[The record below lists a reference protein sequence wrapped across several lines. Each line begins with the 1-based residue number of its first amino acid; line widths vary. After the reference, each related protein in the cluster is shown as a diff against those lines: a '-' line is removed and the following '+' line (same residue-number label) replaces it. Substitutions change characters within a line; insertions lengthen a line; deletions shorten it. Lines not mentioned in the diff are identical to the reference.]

1 MSIKY
6 FLPDW
11 EDRLDPFYDFEN
23 DQFSDPHKKN
33 PTNNDVHA
41 HHLLT
46 PSPYDGVLFSLANF
60 VQKKSLPDLKNPKI
74 RGYSDI
80 KKYLKLNGNLQVM
93 GDCGAFSYINEDLPP
108 QPFFSVE
115 NVANFYNKLNF
126 DYGVSVDHIVTDII
140 KRNVDGETVKIIL
153 SKEDKER
160 RIKITLNNAKNFLKY
175 HQKQKF
181 EFTPIGVAQG
191 LDSKSYKKSVIK
203 LIDYGYEYIALG
215 GLVQKDTSAILDI
228 LSEIESITENIEIH
242 LFGISRPEAMK
253 RFKEFG
259 VTSFD
264 SASYFRKAFLESD
277 KNYFTKSG
285 KWYSALRVPYSNNK
299 ILSENAKLCG
309 YSQNE
314 LANMEKI
321 ALKSLIKYDQGKLT
335 LEGTLNSL
343 LKYDKILI
351 RRQEKIEKIQERYR
365 ATLEDMPWKE
375 CGCEIC
381 KKLGIHVVIFRGTNR
396 NKRRGFHNVWTFNQ
410 FFNGFH
416 EK

>member
-11 EDRLDPFYDFEN
+11 EDRLDPYYDFGTDSFSPSHKEN
-23 DQFSDPHKKN
+23 PI
-33 PTNNDVHA
+33 TNDVHA
-41 HHLLT
+41 HDLLT
-46 PSPYDGVLFSLANF
+46 PPPYDGILFSLANF

-74 RGYSDI
+74 RGFSDI
-80 KKYLKLNGNLQVM
+80 KQYLKLNGTLQVM
-93 GDCGAFSYINEDLPP
+93 GDCGAFSYINEDVPP

-115 NVANFYNKLNF
+115 NVANFYNMLNF
-126 DYGVSVDHIVTDII
+126 DYGVSVDHIVTDAVQKKVAGGKI
-140 KRNVDGETVKIIL
+140 KISL
-153 SKEDKER
+153 SKEDKEK
-160 RIKITLNNAKNFLKY
+160 RIKITLNNAQKFLKY

-181 EFTPIGVAQG
+181 DFKPIGVAQG
-191 LDSKSYKKSVIK
+191 LDSKSYKKSVVK

-215 GLVQKDTSAILDI
+215 GLVQKDTPAILDI
-228 LSEIESITENIEIH
+228 LNRIESVTENIDIH
-242 LFGISRPEAMK
+242 LFGISRPEAMT

-299 ILSENAKLCG
+299 ILNENAKNCG
-309 YSQNE
+309 FSQNDLE
-314 LANMEKI
+314 EMEKN
-321 ALKSLIKYDQGKLT
+321 ALKSLIKYDHGLLT
-335 LEGTLNSL
+335 LDGTLKSL

-365 ATLEDMPWKE
+365 ATLEDKPWKE

-410 FFNGFH
+410 YFNGYH
-416 EK
+416 